1 MDKVVVVGGAGFMG
15 SHAADEL
22 TNRGYAVTILDT
34 AASPWI
40 SGNQQMIVGDILD
53 QSSLNE
59 ALTGAKYVYHFAG
72 ISDIAEAKERPYDTL
87 NLNVMGTTKVLEA
100 SVQANVDRIV
110 YASTM
115 YVYSPYG
122 SFYRASKQSAETIIE
137 AYHEAF
143 GLDFTILRYGSLY
156 GPRAQE
162 WNGLKR
168 YVNQLVKFG
177 KLDYWGTGN
186 ERREYIHALDAARLS
201 VDILDPIHANRA
213 ITVTGQQVL
222 KSDEMID
229 LLFEITGKERA
240 VNYIVRD
247 DHHGHYTSTPYRYT
261 PKQAKKLVPDEF
273 IDLGEGIL
281 ELVEELNREWEKIS
295 TDEQN
300 RYKT

>member
-1 MDKVVVVGGAGFMG
+1 MDK
-15 SHAADEL
+15 
-22 TNRGYAVTILDT
+22 RK
-34 AASPWI
+34 P
-40 SGNQQMIVGDILD
+40 GNDCW
-53 QSSLNE
+53 
-59 ALTGAKYVYHFAG
+59 YHFAG
-72 ISDIAEAKERPYDTL
+72 ISDIAEAKARPHDTL

-100 SVQANVDRIV
+100 SVRANVDRVV

-137 AYHEAF
+137 AYNEAF

-168 YVNQLVKFG
+168 YVRQLVKYG
-177 KLDYWGTGN
+177 KLDYWGSGN
-186 ERREYIHALDAARLS
+186 ERREYIHAIDAARLS

-247 DHHGHYTSTPYRYT
+247 DHHGHYASTPYRYT
-261 PKQAKKLVPDEF
+261 PKRAKKLVPDEF

-281 ELVEELNREWEKIS
+281 ELVEELYREVDQS
-295 TDEQN
+295 FRD
-300 RYKT
+300 

>member
-1 MDKVVVVGGAGFMG
+1 MNKVVVIGGSGFMG

-22 TNRGYAVTILDT
+22 TARGYAVTILD
-34 AASPWI
+34 AVSSPWL
-40 SGNQQMIVGDILD
+40 SKNQKMIVGDILD
-53 QSSLNE
+53 QSLLNQV
-59 ALTGAKYVYHFAG
+59 LDKAKYVYHFAG
-72 ISDIAEAKERPYDTL
+72 ISDIAEAKELPYDTL
-87 NLNVMGTTKVLEA
+87 NLNIMGTVKVLEA
-100 SVQANVDRIV
+100 AVKAKVGRIV

-143 GLDFTILRYGSLY
+143 DLDFTILRYGSLY
-156 GPRAQE
+156 GPRAQK

-168 YVNQLVKFG
+168 YVSQLVKEG
-177 KLDYWGTGN
+177 KLDYWGSGN
-186 ERREYIHALDAARLS
+186 ERREYIHAIDAARLS
-201 VDILDPIHANRA
+201 VDILDSIHVNRA

-229 LLFEITGKERA
+229 LLFEITGNERA

-261 PKQAKKLVPDEF
+261 PKQARKLVPDEF

-281 ELVEELNREWEKIS
+281 ELVEEIYQGDSEKIL
-295 TDEQN
+295 
-300 RYKT
+300 

>member
-34 AASPWI
+34 ATSPWI
-40 SGNQQMIVGDILD
+40 TGKQEMIVGDILD
-53 QSSLNE
+53 QSLLNE
-59 ALTGAKYVYHFAG
+59 ALTGAKYVYHFAA

-87 NLNVMGTTKVLEA
+87 NLNIMGTAKVLEA
-100 SVQANVDRIV
+100 SVRAKVNRLV

-137 AYHEAF
+137 AYNEAF
-143 GLDFTILRYGSLY
+143 GLEFTILRYGSLY

-213 ITVTGQQVL
+213 ITVTGHQVL

-229 LLFEITGKERA
+229 LLFEIMGKERV

-261 PKQAKKLVPDEF
+261 PKQARKLVPDEF

-281 ELVEELNREWEKIS
+281 ELVEELYRDVDQS
-295 TDEQN
+295 FPD
-300 RYKT
+300 

>member
-1 MDKVVVVGGAGFMG
+1 
-15 SHAADEL
+15 
-22 TNRGYAVTILDT
+22 
-34 AASPWI
+34 
-40 SGNQQMIVGDILD
+40 
-53 QSSLNE
+53 
-59 ALTGAKYVYHFAG
+59 
-72 ISDIAEAKERPYDTL
+72 
-87 NLNVMGTTKVLEA
+87 MGTTKVLEA
-100 SVQANVDRIV
+100 SVRANVDRVV

-137 AYHEAF
+137 AYNEAF
-143 GLDFTILRYGSLY
+143 DLDFTILRYGSLY

-168 YVNQLVKFG
+168 YVSQLVKYG
-177 KLDYWGTGN
+177 KLDYWGSGN
-186 ERREYIHALDAARLS
+186 ERREYIHAIDAARLS

-229 LLFEITGKERA
+229 LLFEIMGKERV

-261 PKQAKKLVPDEF
+261 PKQARKLVPDEF

-281 ELVEELNREWEKIS
+281 ELVEELYRNVDQS
-295 TDEQN
+295 FPD
-300 RYKT
+300 

>member
-1 MDKVVVVGGAGFMG
+1 MDKVVVIGGSGFMG

-22 TNRGYAVTILDT
+22 SARGYAVTILD
-34 AASPWI
+34 AIPSPWLRE
-40 SGNQQMIVGDILD
+40 NQEMVVGDILD
-53 QSSLNE
+53 QTLLNQT
-59 ALTGAKYVYHFAG
+59 LYGAKYVYHFAG
-72 ISDIAEAKERPYDTL
+72 ISDIAEAKTRPYDTL
-87 NLNVMGTTKVLEA
+87 NLNIMGTTKVLEA
-100 SVQANVDRIV
+100 AVRAEVDRIV

-143 GLDFTILRYGSLY
+143 DLNFTVLRYGSVY

-168 YVNQLVKFG
+168 YVTQLVKYG
-177 KLDYWGTGN
+177 KLDYWGTGD
-186 ERREYIHALDAARLS
+186 ERREYIHCIDAARLS
-201 VDILDPIHANRA
+201 VDILDPIHANKA

-229 LLFEITGKERA
+229 LLFEITGKVRT

-281 ELVEELNREWEKIS
+281 ELVEELHKKDDQILGCFVDLCEL
-295 TDEQN
+295 
-300 RYKT
+300 

>member
-1 MDKVVVVGGAGFMG
+1 MDKVVVIGGAGFMG

-34 AASPWI
+34 AVSPWI
-40 SGNQQMIVGDILD
+40 SGNQEMIVGDILD
-53 QSSLNE
+53 QSLLNE
-59 ALTGAKYVYHFAG
+59 ALNGAKYVYHFAG
-72 ISDIAEAKERPYDTL
+72 ISDIAEAKARPYDTL

-100 SVQANVDRIV
+100 SVRANVDRVV

-137 AYHEAF
+137 AYNEAF

-168 YVNQLVKFG
+168 YVSQLVKYG
-177 KLDYWGTGN
+177 KLDYWGSGN
-186 ERREYIHALDAARLS
+186 ERREYIHAIDAARLS

-229 LLFEITGKERA
+229 LLFEIMGKERV

-261 PKQAKKLVPDEF
+261 PKQARKLVPDEF

-281 ELVEELNREWEKIS
+281 ELVEELYRDVDQS
-295 TDEQN
+295 FPD
-300 RYKT
+300 

>member
-1 MDKVVVVGGAGFMG
+1 MDKVVVIGGSGFMG

-22 TNRGYAVTILDT
+22 TARGYAVTILD
-34 AASPWI
+34 AVFSPWL
-40 SGNQQMIVGDILD
+40 SENQEMIVGDILD
-53 QSSLNE
+53 QSLLNQV
-59 ALTGAKYVYHFAG
+59 LDGAKYVYHFAG
-72 ISDIAEAKERPYDTL
+72 ISDIAEAKELPYDTL
-87 NLNVMGTTKVLEA
+87 NLNIMGTVKVLA
-100 SVQANVDRIV
+100 AAVKAKVDRIV

-143 GLDFTILRYGSLY
+143 DLDFTILRYGSLY
-156 GPRAQE
+156 GPRAQK

-168 YVNQLVKFG
+168 YVSQLVKEG
-177 KLDYWGTGN
+177 QLDYWGSGN
-186 ERREYIHALDAARLS
+186 ERREYIHAIDAARLS
-201 VDILDPIHANRA
+201 VDILDSIHANKA

-261 PKQAKKLVPDEF
+261 PKQARKLVPDEF

-281 ELVEELNREWEKIS
+281 ELVEELHQSDSEDS
-295 TDEQN
+295 LD
-300 RYKT
+300 